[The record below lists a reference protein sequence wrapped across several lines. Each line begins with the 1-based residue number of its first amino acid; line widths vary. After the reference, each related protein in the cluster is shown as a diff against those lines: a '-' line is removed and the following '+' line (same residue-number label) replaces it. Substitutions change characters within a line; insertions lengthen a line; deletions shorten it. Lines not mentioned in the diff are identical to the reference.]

1 MSDTTILQQS
11 SEGDSPAN
19 EIFVADP
26 RLRPVVDVVTGWETH
41 LPVDIASFKLDE
53 NLIEYEEGE
62 HGRLAGP
69 LPPRGPAT
77 GLVLHCGEI
86 AAYWGTPDR
95 ADTAF
100 SVTKGALSTLT
111 GLALSRGLI
120 GSLDDTVA
128 ASVDTVAFSEA
139 PNGTVTWR
147 HLLTMTSEWRGR
159 LWGIPDS
166 IDWNR
171 AVPKR
176 ADAPKKGTPRPTFEP
191 GGYWEFNDV
200 RVNVLA
206 FALTLLFREN
216 LEDVFRRE
224 IMDPIGASSDW
235 RWHGYDTSSIEI
247 DGKTVAVVA
256 GGGHWGGGLIISA
269 FDLARLALLHAR
281 KGDWNGKTILPQ
293 AWFQQVAVPTLLNP
307 SFGLMWWTN
316 AGGTI
321 PGLSPDA
328 IWGSGISNL
337 VVADSAKDLVVVL
350 RWYDVAQ
357 RDDILARIS
366 SALEDG

>member
-1 MSDTTILQQS
+1 VI
-11 SEGDSPAN
+11 N
-19 EIFVADP
+19 VVAE
-26 RLRPVVDVVTGWETH
+26 WETH

-53 NLIEYEEGE
+53 NLVEYEEGE

-77 GLVLHCGEI
+77 GLVLHRGEI
-86 AAYWGTPDR
+86 AASWGTPRR

-111 GLALSRGLI
+111 GLAVSRGLI
-120 GSLDDTVA
+120 ASIDDPVGV
-128 ASVDTVAFSEA
+128 SVDLAAFSKA
-139 PNGTVTWR
+139 PNTAVTWR
-147 HLLTMTSEWRGR
+147 HLLTMTSEWRGK

-176 ADAPKKGTPRPTFEP
+176 PDAPKKGTPRQTFEP

-206 FALTLLFREN
+206 LALTALFREN
-216 LEDVFRRE
+216 LENVFRRE
-224 IMDPIGASSDW
+224 IMNPIGASSDW
-235 RWHGYDTSSIEI
+235 SWHGYDTSSIEI

-281 KGDWNGKTILPQ
+281 QGDWNGQTILPRT
-293 AWFQQVAVPTLLNP
+293 WFQQVAVPSQRNP

-316 AGGTI
+316 AGGSI
-321 PGLSPDA
+321 PGLSRHA

-337 VVADSAKDLVVVL
+337 VVADPAKDLVVVL
-350 RWYDVAQ
+350 RWYDVAR
-357 RDDILARIS
+357 RDDILERLAK
-366 SALEDG
+366 ALDDG

>member
-1 MSDTTILQQS
+1 MSGTSIPQGSSTDGSSTKGIL
-11 SEGDSPAN
+11 
-19 EIFVADP
+19 IADP
-26 RLRPVVDVVTGWETH
+26 RLGPVIELVSKWETH
-41 LPVDIASFKLDE
+41 LPEDIASFKLDE
-53 NLIEYEEGE
+53 NLVEYEEGE

-77 GLVLHCGEI
+77 GLVLHRGEV
-86 AAYWGTPDR
+86 AGYWGEPGR

-100 SVTKGALSTLT
+100 SVTKGALSVLT

-120 GSLDDTVA
+120 ASLDDA
-128 ASVDTVAFSEA
+128 IHKSVDMETFSEA
-139 PNGTVTWR
+139 PNRAVTWR
-147 HLLTMTSEWRGR
+147 HLLTMTSEWRGA

-176 ADAPKKGTPRPTFEP
+176 PDAPKKGTPRQTFEP
-191 GGYWEFNDV
+191 GHYWEFNDV

-206 FALTLLFREN
+206 LALTAVFREN

-224 IMDPIGASSDW
+224 IMQPAGASDDW

-247 DGKTVAVVA
+247 DGRAVPVVA
-256 GGGHWGGGLIISA
+256 GGGHWGGGLIIPA

-281 KGDWNGKTILPQ
+281 QGVFNDQTILPRT
-293 AWFQQVAVPTLLNP
+293 WFQQVAVPSSLNS

-316 AGGTI
+316 ANGVI
-321 PGLSPDA
+321 PGLSDEA

-337 VVADSAKDLVVVL
+337 VVADPAKDLVVVL
-350 RWYDVAQ
+350 RWYDVAR
-357 RDDILARIS
+357 RDDILGRIAE
-366 SALEDG
+366 ALDDG